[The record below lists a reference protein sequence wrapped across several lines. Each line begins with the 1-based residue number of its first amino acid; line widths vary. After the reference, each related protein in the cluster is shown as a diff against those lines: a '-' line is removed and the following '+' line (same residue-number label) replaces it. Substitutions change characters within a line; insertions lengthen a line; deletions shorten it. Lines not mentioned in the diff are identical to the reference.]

1 VRWRSGYFGICRQ
14 IEMTMTMTVEGV
26 RFKGNFKKGQMV
38 QNLLLRKGKVKRSPR
53 CGHEQK
59 EKCQKWKG

>member
-1 VRWRSGYFGICRQ
+1 
-14 IEMTMTMTVEGV
+14 MTMTMTVEGV